1 MNSYKD
7 KFLAIVKGRVA
18 VFIDAANLEM
28 SMKDLYVNP
37 RDIPDTLGKYAADNL
52 AWRVSYKKLKQFIES
67 AGTTTRAAFYSMRF
81 DHDNHDKFLSVIK
94 RSGFKLI
101 TKPLKE
107 YQDHTPEAPHR
118 KANFDVEIAVAATFS
133 QEAFDTFVLFSGD
146 CDFEY
151 LLRHLRGHGKRCIVF
166 SRAGHISK
174 ELLAAASQY
183 FDVIDFRDVFLE
195 VFPKKAKSPTSFDA
209 RPRS

>member
-1 MNSYKD
+1 M
-7 KFLAIVKGRVA
+7 KGRIS

-37 RDIPDTLGKYAADNL
+37 KDIPDSLGNYTAEDL

-67 AGTTTRAAFYSMRF
+67 AGTTTGAAFYSVRF
-81 DHDNHDKFLSVIK
+81 DNEHHDRFLSVIK
-94 RSGFKLI
+94 RSGFRLI

-107 YQDHTPEAPHR
+107 YQDHTPDLPHR
-118 KANFDVEIAVAATFS
+118 KANFDVEIAVDATFN
-133 QEAFDTFVLFSGD
+133 QDAFDTLILFSGD

-151 LLRHLRGHGKRCIVF
+151 LLKHLRGRGKRCIVF

-183 FDVIDFRDVFLE
+183 FDVIDFRDIFLE
-195 VFPKKAKSPTSFDA
+195 IIPRKAKSPASFDA
-209 RPRS
+209 GPRG